1 LMASGRQLDHAVQ
14 VARDSPKL
22 SVGCHVVLVD
32 GTPISDPRD
41 IPSLMDRTD
50 ATRFRQSLSSFASS
64 ALAGRI
70 DPAHVEAEA
79 TAQIRR
85 LQAAGIKVSHL
96 DTHKHSHVFPAV
108 LMPLLG
114 AARKC
119 GIRATRNPFVAR
131 PPLRFSELCHRAALV
146 KRYVQVTALRA
157 LWASRFRAMADNAG
171 IATPDGSFG
180 VIETGHLDQE
190 LFEAFVKIM
199 PEGTWELVCHPGYN
213 DAELAGVH
221 TRLRESRTLELQVLT
236 SPGTR
241 DLLDKSGIEI
251 ISYNDLVPSPSR

>member
-1 LMASGRQLDHAVQ
+1 VRRRLIINADDFGLTSGVNRAIKAAHDAGIVSSATLMASGRQLDHAVQ

-108 LMPLLG
+108 FMPLLG

-119 GIRATRNPFVAR
+119 GI
-131 PPLRFSELCHRAALV
+131 
-146 KRYVQVTALRA
+146 
-157 LWASRFRAMADNAG
+157 
-171 IATPDGSFG
+171 
-180 VIETGHLDQE
+180 
-190 LFEAFVKIM
+190 
-199 PEGTWELVCHPGYN
+199 
-213 DAELAGVH
+213 
-221 TRLRESRTLELQVLT
+221 
-236 SPGTR
+236 
-241 DLLDKSGIEI
+241 
-251 ISYNDLVPSPSR
+251 